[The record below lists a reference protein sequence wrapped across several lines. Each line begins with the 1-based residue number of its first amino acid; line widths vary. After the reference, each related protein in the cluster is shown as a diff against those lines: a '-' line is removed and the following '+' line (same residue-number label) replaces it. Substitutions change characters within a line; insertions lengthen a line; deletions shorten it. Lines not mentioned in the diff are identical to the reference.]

1 LDWDAFLF
9 SRCVAEGQHANGCQ
23 CVDIESGFEI
33 RETWASWLTLLA
45 AVFALPMT
53 RNSWSYRQCTGRA
66 TPPSAPFSEVYLC
79 CGRRAGKS
87 FALALIATFLATFR
101 DYRPHL
107 QPGERA
113 TRQFTIDDKFSPLNW

>member
-1 LDWDAFLF
+1 MGIVADIVGGGV
-9 SRCVAEGQHANGCQ
+9 CVADDAQQLE
-23 CVDIESGFEI
+23 
-33 RETWASWLTLLA
+33 L
-45 AVFALPMT
+45 
-53 RNSWSYRQCTGRA
+53 YRQCTGRT

>member
-1 LDWDAFLF
+1 MF

-23 CVDIESGFEI
+23 CVDIECRI
-33 RETWASWLTLLA
+33 RNQRDMGIVADIVGGGVCVADDAQQLEL
-45 AVFALPMT
+45 
-53 RNSWSYRQCTGRA
+53 YRQCTGRA